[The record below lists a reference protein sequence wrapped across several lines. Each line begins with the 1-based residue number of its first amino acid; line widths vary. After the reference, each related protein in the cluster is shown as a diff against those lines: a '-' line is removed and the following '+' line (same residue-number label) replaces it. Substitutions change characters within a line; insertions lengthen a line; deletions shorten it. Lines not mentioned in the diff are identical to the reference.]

1 MFKLFKF
8 KEVTTKMSH
17 KKQVDM
23 DFALQTLKKYFGHT
37 SFLHPQEEIIKD
49 VLQKN
54 DVFVLMPTS
63 GGKSLCFQLP
73 ALLMDGMT
81 VVVSPLIS
89 LMKDQV
95 DSLQANGIEVAY
107 LNSSLKYSEIRD
119 IKVSIVDNRIK
130 ILYVAPERL
139 MMSDTF
145 DLLKNANVGLVA
157 IDEAH
162 CISEWGHDFRHA
174 YRKLGIIKKHLPK
187 ASLIAMTATATPE
200 VQSDIVK
207 QLKLANP
214 KYYNMSLNR
223 DNLFYQVE
231 LKYNEYD
238 KLTQYLKDH
247 NKNSGIIFCRT
258 KIKTED
264 LADKLQSDGYR
275 ALPYHAGLSSNLR
288 KETQEKFVKGDV
300 EIIVATTAFGMG
312 IDKSNIRFVIHN
324 DMPKNLESYYQET
337 GRAGRDGVK
346 SDCILFY
353 KSDDYK
359 MHEYLI
365 NKKEDEVKRSF
376 ESQKLNEMKIFC
388 ESTTCRRKI
397 LLNYFNEDFNKSNC
411 KCCDICIGSKI
422 KKSLSPTKKQ
432 RDKQYQ
438 IIHQH
443 RRNAERIRIQN
454 AQTMEDIPKS
464 KKVYS
469 SEEKKILAQMEKFK
483 ALQKQYD
490 KKVN

>member
-1 MFKLFKF
+1 
-8 KEVTTKMSH
+8 MSH
-17 KKQVDM
+17 EKQVDM
-23 DFALQTLKKYFGHT
+23 KLVLKVLQKYFGYT
-37 SFLHPQEEIIKD
+37 SFRPLQEEIIKD

-107 LNSSLKYSEIRD
+107 LNSSLNYSEIQN
-119 IKVSIVDNRIK
+119 IKASIVDNRIK

-139 MMSDTF
+139 MMPDTLG
-145 DLLKNANVGLVA
+145 LLKDANVSLFA

-214 KYYNMSLNR
+214 KVYKMSLNR

-247 NKNSGIIFCRT
+247 NKNSGIIYCRT

-264 LADKLQSDGYR
+264 LANKLQSDGYR

-288 KETQEKFVKGDV
+288 KETQEKFVKDDI

-324 DMPKNLESYYQET
+324 DMPKSLESYYQET
-337 GRAGRDGVK
+337 GRAGRDGDK

-353 KSDDYK
+353 RSDDYK
-359 MHEYLI
+359 MHEYFI
-365 NKKEDEVKRSF
+365 NKKEDEVKKSF
-376 ESQKLNEMKIFC
+376 ESQKLSEIKIFC

-411 KCCDICIGSKI
+411 KGCDICMGSKI
-422 KKSLSPTKKQ
+422 KKSLLPTKKQ
-432 RDKQYQ
+432 RDEQYQ
-438 IIHQH
+438 IIHQ
-443 RRNAERIRIQN
+443 RRHNAERTRIQN

-469 SEEKKILAQMEKFK
+469 PEEQKILDQMDKFK
-483 ALQKQYD
+483 VLQKQHE
-490 KKVN
+490 KRK